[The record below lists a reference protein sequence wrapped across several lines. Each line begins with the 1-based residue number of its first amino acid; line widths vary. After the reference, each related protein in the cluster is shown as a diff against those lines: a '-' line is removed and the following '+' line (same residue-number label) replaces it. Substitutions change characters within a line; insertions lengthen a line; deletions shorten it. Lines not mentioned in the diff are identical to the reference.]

1 MPKRRASSWR
11 GALWALLLV
20 PLALAGCG
28 GPGSG
33 PAPSAD
39 ASLGALASS
48 AGTLNPTPFTP
59 ETTSYVLVLP
69 HGTPSF
75 TVTPTATD
83 PAATIAVKQD
93 TADGAAVAS
102 GEASA
107 ALATPAVGARSVV
120 TVTVTAAD
128 GKTTQTYGLLVTQDV
143 SHDAALSGLA
153 TDVGAWT
160 PATFDPGATSYALR
174 LSTGTSA
181 VNLTATAND
190 PTATLT
196 LTDGS
201 AAAVAMASG
210 VATPVTVPAPGGSS
224 RITVTVTAQ
233 DGATTRTYTITLT
246 QQAAS
251 DANLA
256 LLTDSAHEA
265 SGSVPGFSAAI
276 TSYAYW
282 VPYQS
287 GDFTVTP
294 TSSDAN
300 ATVRVNGAVVARGAP
315 SAPIALNES
324 GTTAIAIV
332 VTAQDGAT
340 TKSYDLTVTQGPKAG
355 LVTPRAV
362 PTGASAL
369 LPVAAGATL
378 PANGATGVPVDT
390 LLRIG
395 FDAAPTLGTAGTIRI
410 CAAGTDCTTPVDR
423 IDLADPY
430 AIYDGTSSPT
440 PIKALTTNLSSTKV
454 NVIGGVTSGIDQVRV
469 VNYVPVLISDN
480 TAVIVPHNSKL
491 VYGGQ
496 YYVLVDAGVF
506 SGAVSGAAFAGITS
520 PTAWTF
526 TVKASAPTTYAVAA
540 NNSADFATVQGAI
553 DAVPYDN
560 ASPVTISVAPGVYQE
575 LLWIR
580 KKKVTLQGTDGVNT
594 VIQYDNCDGFNPGTG
609 GGQAVTTPGPGGAL
623 PAGNLAGGGRSVLLM
638 SSASPVV
645 LDTLT
650 LKNLHGQGSM
660 VLPTLPTPTTV
671 TWTVS
676 PTYVNY
682 TSAVTQAETLYF
694 NVDFGAGSPLV
705 EPGNLVAKHANFVS
719 YQDTLQVKG
728 WSWFYDCF
736 ITGDV
741 DVIWGNASGALF
753 ERSEIKSRYNTSGAA
768 VVQSRAYLNYIS
780 TVAPVPAPDA
790 HRAYPGFVFLGCAL
804 TREDGAFTAY
814 LARSPGA
821 SSTGT
826 KGAYTTYGQFDM
838 VAFIDCSM
846 DAHVATPGWNV
857 VGGNPAGANVSPSP
871 VAGWRE
877 YRSFTPTGQILD
889 VGARLADPSPIATTS
904 ANGGG
909 SRQLTD
915 ADVGTFFKDR
925 ATIFGGAT
933 DGTYTTSGAGGFSPV
948 P

>member
-11 GALWALLLV
+11 GAVGALLLA

-28 GPGSG
+28 DSGSG
-33 PAPSAD
+33 PAPGAD
-39 ASLGALASS
+39 ASLRALSLS

-59 ETTSYVLVLP
+59 ETTSYFLVLP
-69 HGTPSF
+69 YGTPSF

-93 TADGAAVAS
+93 TAAGGGVAS
-102 GEASA
+102 GAASA
-107 ALATPAVGARSVV
+107 ALATPAIGARSVV

-128 GKTTQTYGLLVTQDV
+128 GRTTRTYGLLVTQFV

-160 PATFDPGATSYALR
+160 PAAFAAGTTSYAVL
-174 LSTGTSA
+174 LTTGTAA
-181 VNLTATAND
+181 VSLTATAND
-190 PTATLT
+190 PAATLT

-210 VATPVTVPAPGGSS
+210 VATPVTVPAAGG
-224 RITVTVTAQ
+224 TATLAVKVTAQ
-233 DGATTRTYTITLT
+233 DGTTTRTYTLTLS
-246 QQAAS
+246 QQAAN

-256 LLTDSAHEA
+256 LLTDNAHGPG
-265 SGSVPGFSAAI
+265 GSVPGFSAAT
-276 TSYAYW
+276 TSYPYW

-287 GDFTVTP
+287 GHFTVTP
-294 TSSDAN
+294 TSSDAH

-315 SAPIALNES
+315 SAPIALSES
-324 GTTAIAIV
+324 GTTPIAIV

-340 TKSYDLTVTQGPKAG
+340 TKTYDLTVTQGPKAG
-355 LVTPRAV
+355 LVTPRTV

-378 PANGATGVPVDT
+378 PATGAAGVPVDT

-395 FDAAPTLGTAGTIRI
+395 FDAAPTLGTAGMIRI

-423 IDLADPY
+423 IELADPY
-430 AIYDGTSSPT
+430 AIYDGTST
-440 PIKALTTNLSSTKV
+440 IKALSTNQASTKV
-454 NVIGGVTSGIDQVRV
+454 NVLGGVTSGIDQVRV
-469 VNYVPVLISDN
+469 VNYVPVLISGN
-480 TAVIVPHNSKL
+480 TAVIVPHNNKL
-491 VYGGQ
+491 AYGSQ
-496 YYVLVDAGVF
+496 YYVLVDPGVF

-540 NNSADFATVQGAI
+540 DNSADFATVQGAI
-553 DAVPYDN
+553 DAVPYNN

-580 KKKVTLQGTDGVNT
+580 KKKITLQGTDGVNT

-609 GGQAVTTPGPGGAL
+609 GGQAVATPGASGTL

-638 SSASPVV
+638 SSATPIV

-650 LKNLHGQGSM
+650 LKNLHGQGSL
-660 VLPTLPTPTTV
+660 VIPTLPAPTTV
-671 TWTVS
+671 TRTVS

-682 TSAVTQAETLYF
+682 SSAVTQAETLYF
-694 NVDFGAGSPLV
+694 NVDFGTGTPLV
-705 EPGNLVAKHANFVS
+705 EPGNLVARHANFVS
-719 YQDTLQVKG
+719 YQDTIQVKG

-741 DVIWGNASGALF
+741 DFIWGNANGALF
-753 ERSEIKSRYNTSGAA
+753 ERSEIKSRSNGNGAA
-768 VVQSRAYLNYIS
+768 VVQSRAYLNYVLTS
-780 TVAPVPAPDA
+780 AAALDT
-790 HRAYPGFVFLGCAL
+790 HRSYPGFVFLNCAL
-804 TREDGAFTAY
+804 TKEDGSFTAY

-821 SSTGT
+821 TNTGT
-826 KGAYTTYGQFDM
+826 KGSFTTYGQFDS
-838 VAFIDCSM
+838 VSFIDCSM
-846 DAHVATPGWNV
+846 DSHIAALGWNV
-857 VGGNPAGANVSPSP
+857 VGGNPGGANVAPSP

-877 YRSFTPTGQILD
+877 YRSFTPAGQIID
-889 VGARLADPSPIATTS
+889 TSGRLADPAPAQYYNGSFA
-904 ANGGG
+904 ANTAG

-915 ADVGTFFKDR
+915 AQVGTFFPSR
-925 ATIFGGAT
+925 ATLFGGAT
-933 DGTYTTSGAGGFSPV
+933 DGTYTTSGAGAFSPV